1 MKRTEPQRQPASA
14 DDVREIV
21 GPLDDQVVA
30 RIVATGASAAE
41 VLEAHTWM
49 NADDY
54 LGELEKHKSPKV
66 QQVIEIL
73 EAELPEPEEARPGRS
88 PA

>member
-1 MKRTEPQRQPASA
+1 MTPAEHKRQAATA

-73 EAELPEPEEARPGRS
+73 EAELPEPEEARPGRG